1 MRTAALLVSL
11 IALSSQP
18 SPAVF
23 VEAGDKPTTYHKKTC
38 PMFGAQTPQEM
49 PRAELPKEAT
59 PCDVCLPDGQRKVPR
74 LRINKAKFA
83 DVYKAS
89 KAIDAATDVGVN
101 KIRFSQLLQEFA
113 AAHALLEDKKLSADE
128 KRLADQ
134 YQVAISSYA
143 LLARSWDPDLKDLMN
158 KFFLLCSAE
167 VTKATEM
174 YLAAAAPIAK

>member
-1 MRTAALLVSL
+1 MFPSWLLW
-11 IALSSQP
+11 
-18 SPAVF
+18 
-23 VEAGDKPTTYHKKTC
+23 T
-38 PMFGAQTPQEM
+38 
-49 PRAELPKEAT
+49 
-59 PCDVCLPDGQRKVPR
+59 
-74 LRINKAKFA
+74 
-83 DVYKAS
+83 
-89 KAIDAATDVGVN
+89 ATDVGVN